1 MAESLSERAKRST
14 TRFIEISTSRPY
26 YRCYRAPPPHPFLLK
41 CARMRQD
48 EILREKES
56 EGEREVKVETRDA
69 VADE

>member
-1 MAESLSERAKRST
+1 
-14 TRFIEISTSRPY
+14 
-26 YRCYRAPPPHPFLLK
+26 
-41 CARMRQD
+41 MRQD